1 LTVTKTADD
10 STVAPGD
17 GIIYEITYANSS
29 TLGNQDAIG
38 VTLTEILPVGT
49 TFDPVNSDAG
59 WVETPA
65 GSGIYVYTVG
75 PLDSG
80 DVEDTVD
87 FAVTVNSTVAAGQES
102 IVNAVTITDDS
113 LVPVTDIDD
122 TVILEAAP
130 DLAVTVTDGL
140 TQVGAGQL
148 LTYTIGYS
156 NVGSQGATGVKLEI
170 DLSDSNLTFSPDDNP
185 DYDWTQSGD
194 TLTYLMTE
202 TVAAQASGSLP
213 VKLRVASSV
222 VTGDTI
228 TANVTITDD
237 TTNGAEPDTENNGAR
252 DIDTVG
258 GVDLAITKNVSTT
271 SAIVGQ
277 AITYTIT
284 VTNVG
289 AGAASGITVS
299 DVLPGGTTYVSAT
312 APAGF
317 TIAAP
322 GAGSAGT
329 VTFSEGSLAASA
341 SATFTLVV
349 QIGPESRYNS
359 ISNTATVA
367 SSVTDMNPSNN
378 SATSAATQLRMNG
391 VGLFA
396 SSVDPTKND
405 LIIGGSPL
413 RDTIAVMPLSSSS
426 VRVYMNGRLYG
437 PYTVT
442 GRIIAYAHGG
452 SDYVTVATTCTVPA
466 MLFGGDGNDILF
478 AGGGATALIGGAGN
492 DTLIGA
498 RKASILIGGTGSD
511 MLRGLTG
518 AAILVGG
525 SSVYDAHEFALTA
538 LLNEW
543 SRDLPYWKRVSH
555 VYDGGEVITP
565 VGLNGTYCLRR
576 STLLDDNARD
586 YLLGSTATDFFFTP
600 DAANTT
606 RDLTSG
612 LVKSVEW
619 LRSY

>member
-1 LTVTKTADD
+1 
-10 STVAPGD
+10 
-17 GIIYEITYANSS
+17 
-29 TLGNQDAIG
+29 
-38 VTLTEILPVGT
+38 
-49 TFDPVNSDAG
+49 
-59 WVETPA
+59 
-65 GSGIYVYTVG
+65 
-75 PLDSG
+75 
-80 DVEDTVD
+80 
-87 FAVTVNSTVAAGQES
+87 
-102 IVNAVTITDDS
+102 
-113 LVPVTDIDD
+113 
-122 TVILEAAP
+122 
-130 DLAVTVTDGL
+130 
-140 TQVGAGQL
+140 
-148 LTYTIGYS
+148 
-156 NVGSQGATGVKLEI
+156 
-170 DLSDSNLTFSPDDNP
+170 
-185 DYDWTQSGD
+185 
-194 TLTYLMTE
+194 M
-202 TVAAQASGSLP
+202 
-213 VKLRVASSV
+213 
-222 VTGDTI
+222 
-228 TANVTITDD
+228 
-237 TTNGAEPDTENNGAR
+237 
-252 DIDTVG
+252 
-258 GVDLAITKNVSTT
+258 DLAITKNVSTT

-378 SATSAATQLRMNG
+378 SATSAATQARMNG

-405 LIIGGSPL
+405 LIIGGSLL
-413 RDTIAVMPLSSSS
+413 RIRSPSCRFPAASGVHEWPP
-426 VRVYMNGRLYG
+426 YG
-437 PYTVT
+437 LYTVT

-619 LRSY
+619 RLLAAGCVGPRPTWSPEDHEPEGHEHQRPVTAKPPHGHALAFVQGRLFLP